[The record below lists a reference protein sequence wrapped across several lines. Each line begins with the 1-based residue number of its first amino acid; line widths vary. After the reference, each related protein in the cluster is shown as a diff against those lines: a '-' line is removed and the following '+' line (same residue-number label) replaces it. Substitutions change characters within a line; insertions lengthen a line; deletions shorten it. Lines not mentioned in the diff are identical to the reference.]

1 MTNHS
6 TRSIE
11 EILTE
16 ASKGNEKIVLL
27 QKEIAELKDQLYG
40 EGGWPYT
47 QVYNAL
53 GLTPLGISWDD
64 LIKKVFDLRTAEYRM
79 ANVYELQASNKKL
92 NDIIHD
98 RDKEIS
104 ILEDDMNRND
114 GIIRDRN
121 KEIEQLKARIS

>member
-64 LIKKVFDLRTAEYRM
+64 MIKKIFDLRTAEYRM
-79 ANVYELQASNKKL
+79 ANVYELQAANERL
-92 NDIIHD
+92 NIVIHD
-98 RDKEIS
+98 RDINS
-104 ILEDDMNRND
+104 AMVILKIGSGTD
-114 GIIRDRN
+114 
-121 KEIEQLKARIS
+121 LKGDINVFN